1 MSAIDALDPFAG
13 PGGWS
18 VACKRLGLHEVGI
31 ELDPWACATRA
42 AAGHPTVRADVAQ
55 FPPHRAAGK
64 VPGLIASPPC
74 GTFSA
79 AGKGEGVDDLPLL
92 HEALDDLA
100 AGRDTR
106 ARLAGACSDPRT
118 PLVVEPLRYAL
129 AMRPEWI
136 ALEQVPAVLP
146 LWRHVARIL
155 GVLGYS
161 AWTGI
166 LNAADYGVPQ
176 TRRRAILIASRVR
189 AVAPPEPTHAEAA
202 EPPSLFGPGRVRW
215 VSMAD
220 ALGWAGPSWALTE
233 KARSWV
239 VRTSFGEP
247 TRGAHEVDPFA
258 SPSHA
263 VTGKA
268 RSWVLLRNTPER
280 AAVRTLDEPASTLFF
295 GARGNDVSWVLRAG
309 PRENAT
315 TRSLDEAA
323 PTLRFGHQS
332 DGVTWVA
339 ERPATTVAATA
350 RIAKPG
356 HRDRA
361 NGERQFEGAI
371 RIAVAE
377 AAVLQSFPADYPFQ
391 GTKTAK
397 FLQVG
402 NAVPPLLAL
411 HVLSAATGA
420 DMTERAAPS

>member
-1 MSAIDALDPFAG
+1 
-13 PGGWS
+13 
-18 VACKRLGLHEVGI
+18 LGL
-31 ELDPWACATRA
+31 C
-42 AAGHPTVRADVAQ
+42 
-55 FPPHRAAGK
+55 PPHPPP
-64 VPGLIASPPC
+64 PG
-74 GTFSA
+74 
-79 AGKGEGVDDLPLL
+79 
-92 HEALDDLA
+92 
-100 AGRDTR
+100 
-106 ARLAGACSDPRT
+106 
-118 PLVVEPLRYAL
+118 
-129 AMRPEWI
+129 
-136 ALEQVPAVLP
+136 
-146 LWRHVARIL
+146 
-155 GVLGYS
+155 
-161 AWTGI
+161 
-166 LNAADYGVPQ
+166 
-176 TRRRAILIASRVR
+176 
-189 AVAPPEPTHAEAA
+189 
-202 EPPSLFGPGRVRW
+202 
-215 VSMAD
+215 
-220 ALGWAGPSWALTE
+220 
-233 KARSWV
+233 
-239 VRTSFGEP
+239 
-247 TRGAHEVDPFA
+247 
-258 SPSHA
+258 
-263 VTGKA
+263 
-268 RSWVLLRNTPER
+268 